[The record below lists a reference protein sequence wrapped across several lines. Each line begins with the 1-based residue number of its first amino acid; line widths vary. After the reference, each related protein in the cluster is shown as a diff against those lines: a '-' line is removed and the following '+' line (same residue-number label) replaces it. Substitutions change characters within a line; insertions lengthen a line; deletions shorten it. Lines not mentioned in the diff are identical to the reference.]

1 MKDEPKKS
9 NVPTPFLRRSK
20 LLQRRLMPIMVWC
33 MALAMVVALGKRRVG
48 YVDAIGMV
56 ELRETIVA
64 PLTDGTLQAM
74 NVDLFDEVKL
84 GDTVAFMDDPMVR
97 TELLAAQVQ
106 LNQLRA
112 ELETNRDRLQLQAA
126 NREVQIGR
134 YLVNEDMAQLDYLDR
149 KVLQEADEARLR
161 VLDTQLQREE
171 RLVREGVLDEATY
184 DLTRADVEELKARI
198 AENKVAIARSQQ
210 LREQAGALRE
220 GLEAESPDVEVA
232 QLSSP
237 LSEAIR
243 AQNSVIQGITERRAK
258 LELKAPLSGKVS
270 SIFHRTGETVL
281 SGDPI
286 LAIADTTS
294 QRVLAYVDEP
304 AARRVE
310 VGGEVRLLSRDY
322 PKTVVTGRVLKVNS
336 KIEMFPL
343 RLSPNPTYTVVVPDS
358 GEPRVPRWGL
368 SVLVGEIPPNI
379 FFPGEILDVRFLTAA
394 RQQ

>member
-1 MKDEPKKS
+1 MKDAPKKS

-74 NVDLFDEVKL
+74 NVDLFDEVML

-106 LNQLRA
+106 LSQLRA

-149 KVLQEADEARLR
+149 KVLQEADHARLQ
-161 VLDTQLQREE
+161 VLETQLHREE
-171 RLVREGVLDEATY
+171 NLVREGVLDEATY

-198 AENKVAIARSQQ
+198 EENKVAIARSQQ

-220 GLEAESPDVEVA
+220 ELEAESPDVEVA

-237 LSEAIR
+237 
-243 AQNSVIQGITERRAK
+243 
-258 LELKAPLSGKVS
+258 PVS
-270 SIFHRTGETVL
+270 YTHLTL
-281 SGDPI
+281 P
-286 LAIADTTS
+286 TS
-294 QRVLAYVDEP
+294 D
-304 AARRVE
+304 
-310 VGGEVRLLSRDY
+310 
-322 PKTVVTGRVLKVNS
+322 
-336 KIEMFPL
+336 
-343 RLSPNPTYTVVVPDS
+343 
-358 GEPRVPRWGL
+358 
-368 SVLVGEIPPNI
+368 LV
-379 FFPGEILDVRFLTAA
+379 
-394 RQQ
+394 

>member
-1 MKDEPKKS
+1 MKDAPKKS

-74 NVDLFDEVKL
+74 NVDLFDEVML

-106 LNQLRA
+106 LSQLRA

-149 KVLQEADEARLR
+149 KVLQEADHARLQ
-161 VLDTQLQREE
+161 VLETQLHREE
-171 RLVREGVLDEATY
+171 NLVREGVLDEATY

-198 AENKVAIARSQQ
+198 EENKVAIARSQQ

-220 GLEAESPDVEVA
+220 ELEAESPDVEVA

-243 AQNSVIQGITERRAK
+243 AQNSVIQGIVERRAK

-270 SIFHRTGETVL
+270 SIFHRIGETVL

-286 LAIADTTS
+286 LAITDATS

-304 AARRVE
+304 AARQVD

-322 PKTVVTGRVLKVNS
+322 PRTVVTARVLKVNS
-336 KIEMFPL
+336 KMEMFPL
-343 RLSPNPTYTVVVPDS
+343 RLSPNPTYTVVMLDS

-368 SVLVGEIPPNI
+368 SVLVGEIPPNT
-379 FFPGEILDVRFLTAA
+379 FFPGEILDVRFLPAA
-394 RQQ
+394 RH

>member
-1 MKDEPKKS
+1 MTDEPKKAR
-9 NVPTPFLRRSK
+9 VATPFLRRSK
-20 LLQRRLMPIMVWC
+20 LMQRRLMPIMVWC
-33 MALAMVVALGKRRVG
+33 IAVAMVVALGKRRFGYIDAVG
-48 YVDAIGMV
+48 IV
-56 ELRETIVA
+56 ELREMIVA

-84 GDTVAFMDDPMVR
+84 GDTVAFMDDPMLR

-106 LNQLRA
+106 LNRLRA
-112 ELETNRDRLQLQAA
+112 DLETSRDRLQLQAA
-126 NREVQIGR
+126 NRQVQIGR

-149 KVLQEADEARLR
+149 KVQQEADEARLQ
-161 VLDTQLQREE
+161 VLQTQLQREA
-171 RLVREGVLDEATY
+171 RLVNEGVLDAATY
-184 DLTRADVEELKARI
+184 DVTRADVEELKARI
-198 AENKVAIARSQQ
+198 EENKTAITRSQQ
-210 LREQAGALRE
+210 LREQARALRE
-220 GLEAESPDVEVA
+220 ELEAESPEVEVA

-286 LAIADTTS
+286 LAITDTTS

-304 AARRVE
+304 AARQVE
-310 VGGEVRLLSRDY
+310 VGAEVKLLSRDY
-322 PKTVVTGRVLKVNS
+322 PRKVVAGRVLKVNS

-343 RLSPNPTYTVVVPDS
+343 RLSPNPTYRIIIPDAGGPKVS
-358 GEPRVPRWGL
+358 RWGL
-368 SVLVGEIPPNI
+368 SVLIGEIPPNI
-379 FFPGEILDVRFLTAA
+379 FFPGEILDVRFLPAA
-394 RQQ
+394 RH